1 MVPETPVL
9 ATSPYQAM
17 IDELN
22 NSLHAEDS
30 VEGMQNR
37 LAAIASVLSN
47 WGVSTVSH
55 RKVQL
60 DVATSVVKKMIGR
73 RGNKLYQ
80 VGSRTPSRA
89 TLLTAQVPEDVI
101 SQLLSEHAQTSC
113 RSLWSACCQLSDINV

>member
-1 MVPETPVL
+1 
-9 ATSPYQAM
+9 M

-30 VEGMQNR
+30 IEGMKNR
-37 LAAIASVLSN
+37 LAAIQSVLSN

-80 VGSRTPSRA
+80 VGSVEMPIPGPDLLRIFDSTKA
-89 TLLTAQVPEDVI
+89 TIYEETSSHRSYTCTGMPEM
-101 SQLLSEHAQTSC
+101 LSIFDREGPG
-113 RSLWSACCQLSDINV
+113 